1 MKTRDLDE
9 FYSSFWGDRWP
20 LLRESLRAPERQV
33 ARLSAFLAV
42 NAVLDSDFVPA
53 HDLGLSRLVEATDS
67 LRVEI
72 RRDLDSGL
80 LKYYIMDPASVW
92 ISRALDPQPGDVVL
106 DMCAAPGG
114 KSLVLAEMIEQ
125 AGELIC
131 NEPSPNRRDRLIKV
145 IQQYVPRQVR
155 ERIRVTGKAG
165 GLFSKTHPETFD
177 RILVD
182 APCSGERHLL
192 ANKKELENWSSNRS
206 ERLAL
211 EQYALLSG
219 ALIAAKAGARIVY
232 STCSLSKLENDQV
245 IQKLIK
251 KKGDYFE
258 VMRLDCPPEGEVTEF
273 GVQFLPDQSKMGP
286 LYACALIKH
295 QEL

>member
-1 MKTRDLDE
+1 MKTRDLNE

-33 ARLSAFLAV
+33 ARLNAFLASE
-42 NAVLDSDFVPA
+42 AFLDFDSVPVS
-53 HDLGLSRLVEATDS
+53 DLGLPGLVEANES
-67 LRVEI
+67 LRGEI
-72 RRDLDSGL
+72 RRDVDSGL

-92 ISRALDPQPGDVVL
+92 ISRALDVQPGDVVL

-114 KSLVLAEMIEQ
+114 KSLVLAEKIQ
-125 AGELIC
+125 VAGELIC

-145 IQQYVPRQVR
+145 IQQYVPRSIR

-165 GLFSKTHPETFD
+165 GLFSKTHPDIFD

-206 ERLAL
+206 ERLAS

-232 STCSLSKLENDQV
+232 STCSLSRLENDEV

-251 KKGDYFE
+251 KKGESFKVIRME
-258 VMRLDCPPEGEVTEF
+258 CPPEGECTEF
-273 GVQFLPDQSKMGP
+273 GVQFLPDKSKMGP
-286 LYACALIKH
+286 LYACALVKH
-295 QEL
+295 EEL